1 MGIPTAPIV
10 TIAFKDL
17 AYSNAAQRGMP
28 HERICFTPH
37 PVWGKSDA
45 QMYAYLEGDDPVTHK
60 PLMPEIISALTKPLA
75 PDEEKTGTV
84 TPPVGSEIFSG
95 SPDELQDYY
104 MNNGMTDFMPII
116 LPTREKVEA
125 MLKGTSHSPDESVG
139 KMCPAKGAYPEWSYT
154 VRNVAV
160 NAVMAGCDPEL
171 FPGGAGDGRQ

>member
-60 PLMPEIISALTKPLA
+60 PLMPEIISALTKPLS

-84 TPPVGSEIFSG
+84 TPPVGPESFSG
-95 SPDELQDYY
+95 TQDELQDYY
-104 MNNGMTDFMPII
+104 MNNGMTDFMAII
-116 LPTREKVEA
+116 LPTREKVDA
-125 MLKGTSHSPDESVG
+125 MLKATSHSPGEGFVSGVVLYG
-139 KMCPAKGAYPEWSYT
+139 SQRRRE
-154 VRNVAV
+154 RR
-160 NAVMAGCDPEL
+160 
-171 FPGGAGDGRQ
+171 DGRMRPKLLPDRAGHRR